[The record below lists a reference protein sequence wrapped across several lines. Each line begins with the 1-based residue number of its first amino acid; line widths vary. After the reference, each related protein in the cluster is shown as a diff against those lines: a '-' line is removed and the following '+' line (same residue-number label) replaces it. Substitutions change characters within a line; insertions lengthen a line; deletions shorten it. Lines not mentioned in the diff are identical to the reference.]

1 MERLFKKTDTLV
13 IGTLEHSAAVAWNNA
28 VRDIASHM
36 RVLDFVQ
43 VSLVSERHGVTRAQ
57 LETIAVSVADMLM
70 RDGDVTSFDSIY
82 DRYIGPKKLEELV
95 RL

>member
-43 VSLVSERHGVTRAQ
+43 VSLVSERHGVDQGA
-57 LETIAVSVADMLM
+57 I
-70 RDGDVTSFDSIY
+70 GDDCGQCCGYANEGWRRNEF
-82 DRYIGPKKLEELV
+82 
-95 RL
+95 